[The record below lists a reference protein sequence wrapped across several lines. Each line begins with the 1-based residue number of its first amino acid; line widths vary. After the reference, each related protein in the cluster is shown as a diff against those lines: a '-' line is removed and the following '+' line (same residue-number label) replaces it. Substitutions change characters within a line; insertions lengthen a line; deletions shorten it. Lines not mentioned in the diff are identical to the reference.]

1 MVLVERAEPKTS
13 ASDAGVSGPL
23 ALDSGKAC
31 GLVHESRPMPDRGA
45 GGEAD
50 SELMRKDAA
59 AHAGAA
65 GNVGAEPA
73 GPAGNRPPSMRA
85 GADPVVEA
93 YKRHVDRTLLRQNLR
108 RSATER
114 VENLIALQRLAVEA
128 RRAGRARERDG

>member
-1 MVLVERAEPKTS
+1 
-13 ASDAGVSGPL
+13 
-23 ALDSGKAC
+23 
-31 GLVHESRPMPDRGA
+31 
-45 GGEAD
+45 
-50 SELMRKDAA
+50 MRKDAA